1 MADPSENRARYYPD
15 IQLFLIFIPII
26 SGINYH
32 LTYDNIK
39 LDGFLLLTYTIDTL
53 QGFLAWWMVRKLIL
67 YLDIKI
73 PYVPH
78 TLRRISIQIFSTWLT
93 GASIIILTTELLSW
107 LVKGQGAYGSF
118 YTQDM
123 LIISIW
129 FLVIN
134 GLYIGLHYYREWQ
147 SLSKK
152 LDYNYKSKQAGLLIR
167 HGKTDL
173 VIPFHDLAGLTMDD
187 EYVAA
192 ILLSGKKYF
201 LDPSLER
208 VEKDLPPEAFF
219 RLNRQFIVH
228 RNLITG
234 FRREDHGKLAVMIK
248 GAAFFPP
255 EITVSRLKAA
265 SFKSW
270 FRP

>member
-1 MADPSENRARYYPD
+1 MADPSENRSRYYPD
-15 IQLFLIFIPII
+15 IQLFLIIIPVI

-39 LDGFLLLTYTIDTL
+39 LNGFFLLTYTIDTL
-53 QGFLAWWMVRKLIL
+53 QGFLAWWVVRKLIL
-67 YLDIKI
+67 YLDVKL

-78 TLRRISIQIFSTWLT
+78 TLRRIIIQIFTTWIT
-93 GASIIILTTELLSW
+93 GASVIILTTELLSW
-107 LVKGQGAYGSF
+107 LVKGQGAYLSF

-134 GLYIGLHYYREWQ
+134 GLYIGLHYYRAWQ

-152 LDYNYKSKQAGLLIR
+152 LVHHQGIKPEGLLVR
-167 HGKTDL
+167 QGKTDL
-173 VIPFHDLAGLTMDD
+173 VIPFYDLAGLTMDG

-192 ILLSGKKYF
+192 ILLNGKKYF
-201 LDPSLER
+201 LDPSLDR
-208 VEKDLPPEAFF
+208 VEKNLPPELFF

-228 RNLITG
+228 RNLISG

-248 GAAFFPP
+248 ETAFFPS
-255 EITVSRLKAA
+255 EIMVSRLKAA